1 MARWWPGCDWSAT
14 RPPRCSRTSATDS
27 SAWPMGKKQDMPPQ
41 HRSPDQPEPG
51 GQKGHPGVVDS
62 RASSGVD
69 PGQESAGQEQPRV
82 DPELQAARD
91 EAQANFGRYQRLAA
105 DFENYKRRTR
115 QELADR
121 PQYAN
126 EEFLPKRVPILGN
139 LRRALDH
146 ASEGIGRNWFDGLR
160 MVVRQFED
168 TLQSQGVLPIPAVG
182 EKFDPS
188 KHEAIAREE
197 TDEHEEGTI
206 VEEMQP
212 GYRLHERVLRPT
224 LVKVAHPRALKS

>member
-1 MARWWPGCDWSAT
+1 
-14 RPPRCSRTSATDS
+14 
-27 SAWPMGKKQDMPPQ
+27 MGKKQDMPPQ

-51 GQKGHPGVVDS
+51 GQKGRPGVVDS
-62 RASSGVD
+62 RASSTVGSE
-69 PGQESAGQEQPRV
+69 QEAVRQEQAPA
-82 DPELQAARD
+82 DPVLQAARD

-115 QELADR
+115 QELGDR
-121 PQYAN
+121 TQYAN
-126 EEFLPKRVPILGN
+126 EELLRKLLPILDN

-146 ASEGIGRNWFDGLR
+146 APEGIDRNWSDGLR

-168 TLQSQGVLPIPAVG
+168 TLQAQGVSPIPAVG

>member
-1 MARWWPGCDWSAT
+1 
-14 RPPRCSRTSATDS
+14 
-27 SAWPMGKKQDMPPQ
+27 MGKKQDMPPQ

-51 GQKGHPGVVDS
+51 GQDSRPGVVDS
-62 RASSGVD
+62 RASSAVD
-69 PGQESAGQEQPRV
+69 AEQAVPQSV

-91 EAQANFGRYQRLAA
+91 EAQANFARYQRLAA

-121 PQYAN
+121 TQYAN
-126 EEFLPKRVPILGN
+126 EELLRKLLPILDN
-139 LRRALDH
+139 LRRALGH
-146 ASEGIGRNWFDGLR
+146 APEGSDSNWFDGLR

-168 TLQSQGVLPIPAVG
+168 TLQAQGVSPIPAVG

>member
-1 MARWWPGCDWSAT
+1 
-14 RPPRCSRTSATDS
+14 
-27 SAWPMGKKQDMPPQ
+27 MGKKQDMPPQ
-41 HRSPDQPEPG
+41 HRTPDQPEPG
-51 GQKGHPGVVDS
+51 GQKSRPGFVDS
-62 RASSGVD
+62 RASSAVD
-69 PGQESAGQEQPRV
+69 AEQEAARQQQASV

-91 EAQANFGRYQRLAA
+91 EVQANFARYQRLAA

-115 QELADR
+115 QELGDR
-121 PQYAN
+121 TQYAN
-126 EEFLPKRVPILGN
+126 EELLRKLLPILDN
-139 LRRALDH
+139 LHRALDH
-146 ASEGIGRNWFDGLR
+146 APEGIDRNWFDGLR
-160 MVVRQFED
+160 TVVRQFED
-168 TLQSQGVLPIPAVG
+168 ALQAQGVSPIPAVG

-188 KHEAIAREE
+188 QHEAIAREE

>member
-1 MARWWPGCDWSAT
+1 
-14 RPPRCSRTSATDS
+14 
-27 SAWPMGKKQDMPPQ
+27 
-41 HRSPDQPEPG
+41 
-51 GQKGHPGVVDS
+51 VVDS
-62 RASSGVD
+62 RASST
-69 PGQESAGQEQPRV
+69 AGAQQDQPQV

-91 EAQANFGRYQRLAA
+91 EAQASFARYQRLAA

-115 QELADR
+115 QELGDR
-121 PQYAN
+121 TQYAN
-126 EEFLPKRVPILGN
+126 EELLRKLLPILDN

-146 ASEGIGRNWFDGLR
+146 APEGIDRNWFDGLR

-168 TLQSQGVLPIPAVG
+168 TLQSQGVSAIPAVG
-182 EKFDPS
+182 EKFDPAQ
-188 KHEAIAREE
+188 HEAIAREE

>member
-1 MARWWPGCDWSAT
+1 
-14 RPPRCSRTSATDS
+14 
-27 SAWPMGKKQDMPPQ
+27 MGKKQDMPPQ
-41 HRSPDQPEPG
+41 HQSPDQPEPG
-51 GQKGHPGVVDS
+51 AQKGRPGVVDS
-62 RASSGVD
+62 RASSAVD
-69 PGQESAGQEQPRV
+69 AGQTAPQGAQGPV

-91 EAQANFGRYQRLAA
+91 EAEASFARYQRLAA

-115 QELADR
+115 QELGDR
-121 PQYAN
+121 TQYAN
-126 EEFLPKRVPILGN
+126 EELLRKLLPILDN
-139 LRRALDH
+139 LRRAMDH
-146 ASEGIGRNWFDGLR
+146 APEGIDRNWYDGLK

-168 TLQSQGVLPIPAVG
+168 TLQAQGISTIPAVG

-188 KHEAIAREE
+188 RHEAIASEE

>member
-1 MARWWPGCDWSAT
+1 
-14 RPPRCSRTSATDS
+14 
-27 SAWPMGKKQDMPPQ
+27 MGKKQDMPPQ
-41 HRSPDQPEPG
+41 HQSPDQPEPG
-51 GQKGHPGVVDS
+51 AQKGRPGIVDS
-62 RASSGVD
+62 RASSAVD
-69 PGQESAGQEQPRV
+69 AEQEAPHQDPLRV

-91 EAQANFGRYQRLAA
+91 EAQATFARYQRLAA

-115 QELADR
+115 QELGDR
-121 PQYAN
+121 TQYAN
-126 EEFLPKRVPILGN
+126 EELLRKLLPILDN
-139 LRRALDH
+139 LRRAMDH
-146 ASEGIGRNWFDGLR
+146 APEGIDRNWFDGLR
-160 MVVRQFED
+160 IVMRQFED
-168 TLQSQGVLPIPAVG
+168 TLQAQGISTIPAVG

-188 KHEAIAREE
+188 KHEAIASEE

>member
-1 MARWWPGCDWSAT
+1 
-14 RPPRCSRTSATDS
+14 
-27 SAWPMGKKQDMPPQ
+27 MGKKQDVPPQ

-51 GQKGHPGVVDS
+51 GQTGRPGVVDS
-62 RASSGVD
+62 RASSAVD
-69 PGQESAGQEQPRV
+69 AEQEASQVQPSV
-82 DPELQAARD
+82 DPELRAARD
-91 EAQANFGRYQRLAA
+91 EVEANFARYQRLAA

-121 PQYAN
+121 TQYAN
-126 EEFLPKRVPILGN
+126 EELLRKLLPILDN

-146 ASEGIGRNWFDGLR
+146 APEGIDRNWFDGLR

-168 TLQSQGVLPIPAVG
+168 TLQAQGVSPISAVG

-188 KHEAIAREE
+188 QHEAIAREE

>member
-1 MARWWPGCDWSAT
+1 VIDA
-14 RPPRCSRTSATDS
+14 
-27 SAWPMGKKQDMPPQ
+27 
-41 HRSPDQPEPG
+41 
-51 GQKGHPGVVDS
+51 
-62 RASSGVD
+62 RASSAVD
-69 PGQESAGQEQPRV
+69 AEQGASQVIPGV

-91 EAQANFGRYQRLAA
+91 EVQANFARYQRLAA

-121 PQYAN
+121 TQYAN
-126 EEFLPKRVPILGN
+126 EELLRKLLPILDN

-146 ASEGIGRNWFDGLR
+146 APEGIDRNWFDGLR

-168 TLQSQGVLPIPAVG
+168 TLQAQGVSPIPAVG

-188 KHEAIAREE
+188 QHEAIAREE

>member
-1 MARWWPGCDWSAT
+1 MTDSRSSSAADAPPQPGPPPTREQLEAELEAT
-14 RPPRCSRTSATDS
+14 R
-27 SAWPMGKKQDMPPQ
+27 Q
-41 HRSPDQPEPG
+41 
-51 GQKGHPGVVDS
+51 
-62 RASSGVD
+62 
-69 PGQESAGQEQPRV
+69 
-82 DPELQAARD
+82 ELQATFAK
-91 EAQANFGRYQRLAA
+91 YQRLAA
-105 DFENYKRRTR
+105 DFENHRRRTR
-115 QELADR
+115 QELAER
-121 PQYAN
+121 TQYAN
-126 EEFLPKRVPILGN
+126 EELLRKLLPILDN

-146 ASEGIGRNWFDGLR
+146 APEGIDRNWFEGLR

-168 TLQSQGVLPIPAVG
+168 TLQAQGVSPIPAVG

-188 KHEAIAREE
+188 QHEAIAREE

>member
-1 MARWWPGCDWSAT
+1 MQTGR
-14 RPPRCSRTSATDS
+14 
-27 SAWPMGKKQDMPPQ
+27 
-41 HRSPDQPEPG
+41 
-51 GQKGHPGVVDS
+51 PGVVDS
-62 RASSGVD
+62 RASSGLD
-69 PGQESAGQEQPRV
+69 AEQGAQAEQQGRV

-91 EAQANFGRYQRLAA
+91 EVQANFARYQRLAA

-121 PQYAN
+121 TQYAN
-126 EEFLPKRVPILGN
+126 EELLRKLLPILVN

-146 ASEGIGRNWFDGLR
+146 APEGVDGNWFDGLR

-168 TLQSQGVLPIPAVG
+168 TLQAQGVSPIPAVG
-182 EKFDPS
+182 QKFDPAQ
-188 KHEAIAREE
+188 HEAIAREE

>member
-1 MARWWPGCDWSAT
+1 
-14 RPPRCSRTSATDS
+14 
-27 SAWPMGKKQDMPPQ
+27 MPPQ
-41 HRSPDQPEPG
+41 HRAPDQEPG
-51 GQKGHPGVVDS
+51 GQKSRPGVVDS
-62 RASSGVD
+62 RASSAVD
-69 PGQESAGQEQPRV
+69 SEQVGAGQDQPRV
-82 DPELQAARD
+82 DPELQGARD
-91 EAQANFGRYQRLAA
+91 EAQANFARYQRLAA

-121 PQYAN
+121 TQYAN
-126 EEFLPKRVPILGN
+126 EELLRKLLPILDN

-146 ASEGIGRNWFDGLR
+146 APEGIDRNWSDGLR

-168 TLQSQGVLPIPAVG
+168 TLQAQGVSPIPAVG

>member
-1 MARWWPGCDWSAT
+1 
-14 RPPRCSRTSATDS
+14 
-27 SAWPMGKKQDMPPQ
+27 MGKKQDMASKQKATDQQNARPEAA
-41 HRSPDQPEPG
+41 PD
-51 GQKGHPGVVDS
+51 VVDS
-62 RASSGVD
+62 RSSSTTDQAPRPDPEASAS
-69 PGQESAGQEQPRV
+69 V

-91 EAQANFGRYQRLAA
+91 EAQANFARYQRLAA

-121 PQYAN
+121 TQYAN
-126 EEFLPKRVPILGN
+126 EELLRKLLPILDN

-146 ASEGIGRNWFDGLR
+146 APEGIDRNWFDGLR

-168 TLQSQGVLPIPAVG
+168 TLQAQGVSPISAVG

-188 KHEAIAREE
+188 QHEAIAREE